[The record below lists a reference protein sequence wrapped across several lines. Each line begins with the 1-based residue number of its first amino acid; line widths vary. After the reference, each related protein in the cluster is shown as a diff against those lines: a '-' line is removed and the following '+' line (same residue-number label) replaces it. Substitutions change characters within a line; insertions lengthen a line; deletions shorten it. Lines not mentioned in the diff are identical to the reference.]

1 MGVRHKLRRAKLTG
15 ASSSLIKMII
25 GCRFVT
31 ALKTEESRRQQEE
44 KEKNQGA
51 KIIISL
57 LKEQADNESGK
68 EGNQK
73 KGEKGK

>member
-1 MGVRHKLRRAKLTG
+1 
-15 ASSSLIKMII
+15 MII

>member
-1 MGVRHKLRRAKLTG
+1 MSPRSKRKRVEGNKK
-15 ASSSLIKMII
+15 KM
-25 GCRFVT
+25 
-31 ALKTEESRRQQEE
+31 K
-44 KEKNQGA
+44 KNQGA